1 MLVLSEKE
9 LVGQKDAQT
18 VQLGEKRSTRERQGA
33 RGSTRLEPGLQRGQE
48 SEGGPVCLGIEG
60 AGLRAAPHFTLS

>member
-18 VQLGEKRSTRERQGA
+18 VQLGEKRSAREH
-33 RGSTRLEPGLQRGQE
+33 
-48 SEGGPVCLGIEG
+48 EG
-60 AGLRAAPHFTLS
+60 AQGWSQGCREDRRVRGGRSALE